1 MIVLVLK
8 NPAEM
13 KIMLIPTKNSRKAE
27 ITVNRY
33 FTWKLE
39 LISNILWM
47 IVAEENNRN
56 LTEQFILESKVI
68 ENTDNRRTTLKSSTT
83 IRTTKT
89 SDSKS

>member
-1 MIVLVLK
+1 
-8 NPAEM
+8 
-13 KIMLIPTKNSRKAE
+13 
-27 ITVNRY
+27 
-33 FTWKLE
+33 
-39 LISNILWM
+39 M

-68 ENTDNRRTTLKSSTT
+68 ENTDNRRITTKSSTT